1 MRAPTFPTD
10 DTSLRVDCSKLGP
23 HSQLAHVVAPRSRVD
38 CAPAQ
43 LLGLPHL
50 ETLVLSGS
58 RVRGSLPANL
68 STATRLKHLVVNGLG
83 LYGTVSA
90 LPPTM
95 VNLYLHDNRLSCRL
109 PEADVPGL
117 KQALVLVGN
126 RFSTPLPAWM
136 RGSYDF
142 DWAAFTTATDSGLE
156 DLALFDVGLP
166 ALLLLASVL
175 VFCAPCGR
183 TATPPGGCEQEAAA
197 PYWRLQL
204 SLIKV
209 LGALAVVACAA
220 LLPIFVT
227 HSGFRVC
234 GQLETT
240 ASASLL
246 SGAGWATAGFLCLYG
261 TVLLVSAL
269 LVFHSSG
276 QLDAGHEPAAQPEED
291 RRGGAC
297 GQALRYLV
305 FALVLCCTAVPT
317 FADVALQSAPPEN
330 TLSIPVGSS
339 AFKFLFSS
347 VSAPILMALANTLVL
362 PRVAQWTSGSSGVA
376 TATIL
381 VFVAL
386 FTNTIIAP
394 SLATLLFSEDCFQVA
409 PAPACTDT
417 PQHPPPPSR
426 GNSPRLAPHPH

>member
-1 MRAPTFPTD
+1 MLQTIRPHPRVRAPTFPTG

-156 DLALFDVGLP
+156 ELALFDVGLP

-246 SGAGWATAGFLCLYG
+246 SGGRRLGSSASTAPCCSCPPF
-261 TVLLVSAL
+261 S
-269 LVFHSSG
+269 FSI
-276 QLDAGHEPAAQPEED
+276 PAASLTPDTSLPRSLKKTDEAG
-291 RRGGAC
+291 RAAKRCATLSSPWFC
-297 GQALRYLV
+297 A
-305 FALVLCCTAVPT
+305 
-317 FADVALQSAPPEN
+317 ALQSRLLL
-330 TLSIPVGSS
+330 TWLCS
-339 AFKFLFSS
+339 LR
-347 VSAPILMALANTLVL
+347 
-362 PRVAQWTSGSSGVA
+362 PRRTRC
-376 TATIL
+376 
-381 VFVAL
+381 
-386 FTNTIIAP
+386 P
-394 SLATLLFSEDCFQVA
+394 SPWEAR
-409 PAPACTDT
+409 P
-417 PQHPPPPSR
+417 
-426 GNSPRLAPHPH
+426 